1 MGIFSVI
8 SASDF
13 ARFFSRVAKEYTPSK
28 RVRLSSCNKKIPLM
42 TTHSSE

>member
-1 MGIFSVI
+1 MGVFSVI

-13 ARFFSRVAKEYTPSK
+13 ARFFGRVAKEYTPSK
-28 RVRLSSCNKKIPLM
+28 RVRLSSCNKKIHLM